1 MTMALNPAPDTPDA
15 LTPEII
21 TLAAQTFLD
30 TPGDQPEKEHELAW
44 AQHLMTAALTAVYPL
59 LQAQIASEALSTAAH
74 DFGAGEWLDAF
85 IQGEVVNDVT
95 AVQATTAW
103 FQQRANALLTQE
115 NTPDTQLVKEAQVQ
129 HLIAQIE
136 DLIYAQTKQ
145 HVFRSGHDGSFTGVA
160 GDLAALLLKN
170 PITA

>member
-1 MTMALNPAPDTPDA
+1 MSENITPDT

-59 LQAQIASEALSTAAH
+59 LQAQIASEALLAAAY

-85 IQGEVVNDVT
+85 VAGEVVNDVT

-103 FQQRANALLTQE
+103 FQQRAADLSAGNHNAAT
-115 NTPDTQLVKEAQVQ
+115 EAKV
-129 HLIAQIE
+129 HELIAQIE
-136 DLIYAQTKQ
+136 ELIYAQTKQ
-145 HVFRSGHDGSFTGVA
+145 HVFRSGHDGSFTAVA
-160 GDLAALLLKN
+160 GDLAAILLKN
-170 PITA
+170 PLTA